1 MNAVPIPIIR
11 YDEQQAGNAYAAYIA
26 MLATQVGDPALASNP
41 EWNALRQHA
50 YRRFERA
57 YEAPL

>member
-11 YDEQQAGNAYAAYIA
+11 YDEEAASAAYAAYLA
-26 MLATQVGDPALASNP
+26 MLSTQVADPALTANP
-41 EWNALRQHA
+41 AWWRRRRMA
-50 YRRFERA
+50 YQQFERA